1 MNIWSLKI
9 KCFPSKSIGDF
20 SFGKNCIVTAA
31 IQVQSFHVLVI
42 TPQLEKKPF
51 SEVVHD
57 SYSIP
62 QQSGIRLGKKK
73 QNWWRDPLKWRTK
86 QEGKQPFRT
95 LQFSLAFILFGWYY
109 YFSKG
114 EHGSLQKKKGEE
126 LIALTSL

>member
-1 MNIWSLKI
+1 MNIRSLKI

-62 QQSGIRLGKKK
+62 QQSGIRLGKK
-73 QNWWRDPLKWRTK
+73 TK
-86 QEGKQPFRT
+86 LVARSLEVKDQTRGETT
-95 LQFSLAFILFGWYY
+95 LSHTSVFTCIYFVRLVLLF
-109 YFSKG
+109 FKG
-114 EHGSLQKKKGEE
+114 
-126 LIALTSL
+126 